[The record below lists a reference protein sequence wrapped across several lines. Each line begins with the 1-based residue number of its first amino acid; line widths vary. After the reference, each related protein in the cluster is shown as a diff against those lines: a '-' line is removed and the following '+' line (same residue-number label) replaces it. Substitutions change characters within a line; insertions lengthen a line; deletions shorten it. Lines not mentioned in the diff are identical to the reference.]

1 MSYIHEALKKAQREK
16 DKLNR
21 KYRGI
26 PSSHAGRKA
35 LNTRRTAWW
44 AGSFAVILF
53 LAFAGY
59 SWLDSRDHRIAADSR
74 NRSKVRLSK
83 KPPSVVTP
91 KDTNKIYQRARL
103 LHKVGRI
110 KEAKRLY
117 LEILKVDPG
126 YVDALNNLGVI
137 HMNEKDFSVAQL
149 RFQEAARLKPGYV
162 DPHYN
167 LACIFA
173 LKGDMN
179 QSLEHLK
186 RAASL
191 HQSVKDWAR
200 RDADLDGLREVPEFK
215 ELIRN

>member
-1 MSYIHEALKKAQREK
+1 MSYIHEALKKAQRER
-16 DKLNR
+16 DTVNQ
-21 KYRGI
+21 KYSGI
-26 PSSHAGRKA
+26 RSSHARKKV
-35 LNTRRTAWW
+35 LNTPRTAWW
-44 AGSFAVILF
+44 AGSFAIILF

-59 SWLDSRDHRIAADSR
+59 SWLDSSDHRVAADPR
-74 NRSKVRLSK
+74 NRSKIRVSK
-83 KPPSVVTP
+83 KPSPAGIL
-91 KDTNKIYQRARL
+91 KDTNEIYQRARL
-103 LHKVGRI
+103 LHKHGRI

-137 HMNEKDFSVAQL
+137 HMNERDFSVAQL
-149 RFQEAARLKPGYV
+149 RFQEAVRLKPGYV

-179 QSLEHLK
+179 QSLAHLK

-215 ELIRN
+215 ELIRD